1 MNAAQQAALEAVVE
15 RSLTP
20 AEIIAIDQLLP
31 LRNDVEIAAI
41 LSADRFIYVP
51 HEIGERGII
60 DALGPVAGDA
70 FLSALEAINSAD
82 LLPLPL
88 QPYFGALRRGVA
100 WLKTD
105 GLDIGAK
112 TTRDLLAAL
121 AAAGIVDAAA
131 VAVLEA
137 IPRRDNPLH
146 FNVVSDA
153 LNIAEGRLT
162 LNNGV

>member
-88 QPYFGALRRGVA
+88 QASSTRRPLLCSRRFPGA
-100 WLKTD
+100 
-105 GLDIGAK
+105 
-112 TTRDLLAAL
+112 TTRFISMSCLM
-121 AAAGIVDAAA
+121 
-131 VAVLEA
+131 
-137 IPRRDNPLH
+137 R
-146 FNVVSDA
+146 
-153 LNIAEGRLT
+153 
-162 LNNGV
+162 